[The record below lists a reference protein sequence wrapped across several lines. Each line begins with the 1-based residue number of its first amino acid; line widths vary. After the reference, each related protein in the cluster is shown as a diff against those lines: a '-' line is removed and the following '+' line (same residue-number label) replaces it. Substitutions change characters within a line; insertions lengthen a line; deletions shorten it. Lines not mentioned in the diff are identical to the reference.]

1 MENKSKKVLYWSAT
15 ILVAF
20 ILVSSGLL
28 KIFGGAATA
37 EMAKG
42 LGEEGNVLILGV
54 LELFIAI
61 LWVLPRTGVA
71 GTLLAV
77 AYMGGAIAVHFV
89 TGQPVLVP
97 VIIQILI
104 WLAAAIRFPELIH
117 RLNKRALPQSA

>member
-1 MENKSKKVLYWSAT
+1 MESKSKRVLYWSAT

-20 ILVSSGLL
+20 ILVSSGLF

-37 EMAKG
+37 EIAKG
-42 LGEEGNVLILGV
+42 LGGEGNVIILGV
-54 LELFIAI
+54 LEVFIAI

-77 AYMGGAIAVHFV
+77 AYIGGAIAVHFV
-89 TGQPVLVP
+89 SGQPVLVP

-117 RLNKRALPQSA
+117 RIFKGTLPQSA